1 MSRAAVKLKAPAVD
15 FDIPRT
21 REEADN
27 FILALGELHRDRAQM
42 ELDMNTE
49 LARVKARFEADVEP
63 TNREIRANMKG
74 LQAYCEANRTELCPR
89 DSKTVKFGNGE
100 VSWRFRPPK
109 VNLRG
114 IKKIIAWCEANKL
127 TKFLRVKKE
136 IDKDAMRK
144 YRVEAQKIKGVSIK
158 SAGEDFIV
166 KPFESELE
174 EVFVDG

>member
-1 MSRAAVKLKAPAVD
+1 MKLKAPAYET
-15 FDIPRT
+15 PRD
-21 REEADN
+21 REHADK
-27 FILALGELHRDRAQM
+27 FIYDLGELHRDRAQM
-42 ELDMNTE
+42 ELEMNTE
-49 LARVKARFEADVEP
+49 LARVKAKFEADVAP
-63 TNREIRANMKG
+63 TNREITATMKG
-74 LQAYCEANRTELCPR
+74 LQAWCEANRAELCPR

-114 IKKIIAWCEANKL
+114 VKKIIAWCEEHKL

-144 YRVEAQKIKGVSIK
+144 DRVEAQKIKGVSIK

-166 KPFESELE
+166 KPFESQLDEIA
-174 EVFVDG
+174 

>member
-1 MSRAAVKLKAPAVD
+1 MKSALKLKAPAVD
-15 FDIPRT
+15 FEIPTT
-21 REEADN
+21 REEADE
-27 FILALGELHRDRAQM
+27 FIYALGELHRDRAQM
-42 ELDMNTE
+42 ELEMNTE
-49 LARVKARFEADVEP
+49 LARVKAAFEADVEP

-74 LQAYCEANRTELCPR
+74 LQAYCEANRAELCSR

-114 IKKIIAWCEANKL
+114 VKKIIAWCEAHGL
-127 TKFLRVKKE
+127 DRFLRKTTE

-144 YRVEAQKIKGVSIK
+144 DRVEAQKIKGVSIA

-174 EVFVDG
+174 EVADG